1 MKIGL
6 IFHGPEVI
14 DTGEAEFTI
23 DKLREAEIE
32 FEAKLGG
39 ITGKTAVIDRDLE
52 NVIDIDHDKSPSQVL
67 EDFYKRGIKFVIFVN
82 HGKKIESGIL
92 LGCQILKKSSEKGTF
107 IQIEYAGRIIIP
119 WVIDDEE
126 GYERIRKIFGFEVF
140 EPMDVGEGIKKEEN
154 IVRRKIGCTFPGE
167 KIVVN
172 GVVVGVAQSEEVIL
186 VERDGRIVGM
196 EGGSLIEHNLP
207 KLGKIDLE
215 NAMVKSV
222 SLFRRTEPVKKGKKE
237 KRGGYTRIF
246 FQAEE
251 IYRGLRDDM
260 GAVVTIGDDTTA
272 IIGDIL
278 TRFNIPL
285 IGITDG
291 DADGLIHGITD
302 GSVEE
307 MLRLVPKGS
316 VIVRLPPESDDRIGE
331 MIKKEVFGGK
341 EATELDFEEVKRRVM
356 DIVRDKAISIEE
368 KFS

>member
-1 MKIGL
+1 
-6 IFHGPEVI
+6 
-14 DTGEAEFTI
+14 
-23 DKLREAEIE
+23 
-32 FEAKLGG
+32 
-39 ITGKTAVIDRDLE
+39 
-52 NVIDIDHDKSPSQVL
+52 
-67 EDFYKRGIKFVIFVN
+67 
-82 HGKKIESGIL
+82 
-92 LGCQILKKSSEKGTF
+92 
-107 IQIEYAGRIIIP
+107 
-119 WVIDDEE
+119 
-126 GYERIRKIFGFEVF
+126 
-140 EPMDVGEGIKKEEN
+140 
-154 IVRRKIGCTFPGE
+154 
-167 KIVVN
+167 
-172 GVVVGVAQSEEVIL
+172 
-186 VERDGRIVGM
+186 
-196 EGGSLIEHNLP
+196 LIEHNLP